1 MIHHA
6 TPDFNFNQL
15 HLATPV
21 AIQGGSFFSKL
32 NFSSK
37 DDSLYV
43 YTPKCTAKGI
53 IQSGSKQFIDFIF
66 IQSNTNFI
74 QWIDAL
80 EEKVQRLIYE
90 KKDTWFES
98 DSIELDDI
106 QNSFIPMMKLKGNQC
121 LLRGYIPQGKQAIK
135 EPSIQIYDEHEMPV
149 LLSSIKESSQVIS
162 ILDIHGLKFNQK
174 CFQLIVNIRQ
184 MMVLEKNTF
193 SNCLIKLDK
202 ETKQVEVKTDIL
214 EVKPQNEAYKIAL
227 EKATRIAKE
236 AEEARIMAEELNV

>member
-32 NFSSK
+32 NFSSA
-37 DDSLYV
+37 DDSLFV
-43 YTPKCTAKGI
+43 YTPKCNIKSVS
-53 IQSGSKQFIDFIF
+53 SGTKQFIDFIF

-74 QWIDAL
+74 QWMDAL
-80 EEKVQRLIYE
+80 EDKIQKLIYE
-90 KKDTWFES
+90 KKDAWFEA

-106 QNSFIPMMKLKGNQC
+106 QNSFIPIMKLKGNQC
-121 LLRGYIPQGKQAIK
+121 LLRGHIPQGKQAIK
-135 EPSIQIYDEHEMPV
+135 ELTVQIYDEHEMPL

-174 CFQLIVNIRQ
+174 CFQLVVNIRQ
-184 MMVLEKNTF
+184 MMVLEKTQF

-202 ETKQVEVKTDIL
+202 EKQVEVKTDIL
-214 EVKPQNEAYKIAL
+214 EKPNEAYKIAL
-227 EKATRIAKE
+227 EKAKRIAKE
-236 AEEARIMAEELNV
+236 AEEARILAEELNV